1 MRIIGCAWMRRC
13 RPVPLRAPRTSWCL
27 CCFAARSTSI
37 KSASRSA
44 RLWRTCTACGTRA
57 CSRASA
63 APMTFI
69 VSFVSDRAPLKQ
81 ETRLTTLGRDGVRDF
96 DFVNPPLV
104 RGSTVLHPS
113 VEQMR
118 ERVRRRVAG
127 DDSLPVAYGIYGTPT
142 HHAFC
147 DALTALEGGHRS
159 WALPSGLAACTI
171 AVLAY
176 VRQGDHVLV
185 PDSVYSPT
193 RRFCRDTLARYG
205 IQATFYAPRI
215 GDEIEQQFRARTR
228 VLFMESPGSL
238 TFEVQDVPR
247 LAQIARRHGAVS
259 VLDNTW
265 ATPLYL
271 KPLALGVDVSVH
283 AATKYIGGHSDLLL
297 GTVTANE
304 QAWPQLRD
312 AIHQYGL
319 TTSPDDCWL
328 ALRGLRSMAARLT
341 RHRDNAERLIA
352 WLREQPEV
360 ARVLYPALPD
370 DPGHALWRRDFR
382 GASGL
387 FGVALAETVKESALQ
402 AMIDGLQLFGRGYS
416 WGGFESLL
424 IPTRPERTAE
434 PVPPCGPMFRISAG
448 LEDPDDLIAD
458 LRTGFERLRAV
469 R

>member
-1 MRIIGCAWMRRC
+1 
-13 RPVPLRAPRTSWCL
+13 
-27 CCFAARSTSI
+27 
-37 KSASRSA
+37 
-44 RLWRTCTACGTRA
+44 
-57 CSRASA
+57 
-63 APMTFI
+63 MTFI

-113 VEQMR
+113 VGDMR
-118 ERVRRRVAG
+118 ERVRRRAAG
-127 DDSLPVAYGIYGTPT
+127 DDSMPVAYGVYGTPT

-171 AVLAY
+171 AILAY

-193 RRFCRDTLARYG
+193 RRFCCDTLARYG
-205 IQATFYAPRI
+205 IEATFYAPCI
-215 GDEIEQQFRARTR
+215 GDEIEQQFRATTR

-259 VLDNTW
+259 VIDNTW

-271 KPLALGVDVSVH
+271 QPLALGVDVSVH
-283 AATKYIGGHSDLLL
+283 AATKYIGGHSDLLI
-297 GTVTANE
+297 GTVTANQ
-304 QAWPQLRD
+304 QAWPALRD

-328 ALRGLRSMAARLT
+328 ALRGLRSMAARLA
-341 RHRDNAERLIA
+341 RHRDTAERLIA

-360 ARVLYPALPD
+360 ARVLYPALPE

-387 FGVALAETVKESALQ
+387 FGVVLAATVNERALQ
-402 AMIDGLQLFGRGYS
+402 QMVDRLQLFGRGYS

-424 IPTRPERTAE
+424 VPVRPERTAE
-434 PVPPCGPMFRISAG
+434 PLPPSGPMFRISAG
-448 LEDPDDLIAD
+448 LEDADDLIAD
-458 LRTGFERLRAV
+458 LHTGFEQLRAV